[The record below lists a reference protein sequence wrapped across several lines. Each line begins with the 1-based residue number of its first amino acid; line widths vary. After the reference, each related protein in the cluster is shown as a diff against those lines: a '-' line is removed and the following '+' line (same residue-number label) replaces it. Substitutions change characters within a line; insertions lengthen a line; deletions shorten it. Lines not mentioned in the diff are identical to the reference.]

1 MSTSYLNIITFLC
14 TTLFYYLAI
23 KPSLS
28 YDTLIDANKYKTY
41 TSSTYTYLGIYLL
54 LVMVLQ
60 FMVNTSLITSNCG
73 GNVTDNIGAAGLL
86 TFFPWSLIFGVLIVV
101 LTVYPGFKSAFSD
114 VVGYFYISSSA
125 NKVLTE
131 LLIDKEIQS
140 KMNSDN
146 VSTEEQKLGMQQAAD
161 AIIKICGN
169 NSILINQIVP
179 SNFNNYWDILK
190 PLMKTKYQTDSS
202 ETADIRNKLFDL
214 VVTRDNVGE
223 SMWFMYTGILITSII
238 QLKMT
243 TRGCVTNAA
252 TMEKNYQEFLDKEE
266 TAQQKKTLATS
277 TQYTLTS

>member
-28 YDTLIDANKYKTY
+28 YDTLIDTNKYKNY
-41 TSSTYTYLGIYLL
+41 MSSTYTYLGIYVL
-54 LVMVLQ
+54 LVIVLQ
-60 FMVNTSLITSNCG
+60 FLINTSLITSTCG

-86 TFFPWSLIFGVLIVV
+86 TFFPWALIFGVLIVV
-101 LTVYPGFKSAFSD
+101 LTIYPGFKSAFSD

-125 NKVLTE
+125 NKVITE
-131 LLIDKEIQS
+131 LLIDKDVQT
-140 KMNSDN
+140 KMDKDNSA
-146 VSTEEQKLGMQQAAD
+146 TEEQKLGMQQAAD

-179 SNFNNYWDILK
+179 SNFNSYWDILK
-190 PLMKTKYQTDSS
+190 PLMKSKYQTENP
-202 ETADIRNKLFDL
+202 ETADIRNQLFEI

-223 SMWFMYTGILITSII
+223 AMWFIYTGILITSIV

-243 TRGCVTNAA
+243 TRGCISNPA

-266 TAQQKKTLATS
+266 TAKQKQELATS
-277 TQYTLTS
+277 SQYTLTS

>member
-1 MSTSYLNIITFLC
+1 MSSSYLNIITFLS

-28 YDTLIDANKYKTY
+28 YDTLIDSDKYKKY
-41 TSSTYTYLGIYLL
+41 TSSTYMYLGIYVL
-54 LVMVLQ
+54 LVIVLQ
-60 FMVNTSLITSNCG
+60 FIINTTIITSKCG

-86 TFFPWSLIFGVLIVV
+86 TFFPWSLIFGVLIIV
-101 LTVYPGFKSAFSD
+101 LTIYPGFKSAFSD

-131 LLIDKEIQS
+131 LLIDKEVQT
-140 KMNSDN
+140 KMDSD
-146 VSTEEQKLGMQQAAD
+146 SAATEEQKLGMQQAAD

-179 SNFNNYWDILK
+179 SNFNSYWDILK
-190 PLMKTKYQTDSS
+190 PLMKSKYQVDSP
-202 ETADIRNKLFDL
+202 ETAEIRNNLFDL

-223 SMWFMYTGILITSII
+223 SMWFMYTGILITSIV

-243 TRGCVTNAA
+243 TRGCVTNAK
-252 TMEKNYQEFLDKEE
+252 TMEKNYQEFLDKEN
-266 TAQQKKTLATS
+266 TAKSKQELATS
-277 TQYTLTS
+277 SQYTLSG

>member
-1 MSTSYLNIITFLC
+1 MSSSYLNMITFLC

-23 KPSLS
+23 KPVLS
-28 YDTLIDANKYKTY
+28 YDTLIDSAKYKKY
-41 TSSTYTYLGIYLL
+41 TSSTYTYLGIYVL
-54 LVMVLQ
+54 LVIILQ
-60 FMVNTSLITSNCG
+60 FIINTSLITTNCG

-86 TFFPWSLIFGVLIVV
+86 TFFPWSLIFGVLIIV

-131 LLIDKEIQS
+131 LLIDKDIQ
-140 KMNSDN
+140 KKLDSDA
-146 VSTEEQKLGMQQAAD
+146 SATEEQKVGMQQAAD

-179 SNFNNYWDILK
+179 SNFNSYWNILK
-190 PLMKTKYQTDSS
+190 PLMKTKYQTDSD
-202 ETADIRNKLFDL
+202 ETADIRNKLFDI

-243 TRGCVTNAA
+243 TRGCVTNPK
-252 TMEKNYQEFLDKEE
+252 TMEKNYQEFLDKES
-266 TAQQKKTLATS
+266 TAQDKKNLATS
-277 TQYTLTS
+277 SQYTLTG

>member
-1 MSTSYLNIITFLC
+1 
-14 TTLFYYLAI
+14 LAI

-28 YDTLIDANKYKTY
+28 YDTLIDSNKYKKY
-41 TSSTYTYLGIYLL
+41 TSSTYTYLGIYVL
-54 LVMVLQ
+54 LVMILQ
-60 FMVNTSLITSNCG
+60 FIVNTSLITSTCG

-86 TFFPWSLIFGVLIVV
+86 TLFPWSLIFGVLIIV

-131 LLIDKEIQS
+131 LLIDKEVQT
-140 KMNSDN
+140 KLNSDN
-146 VSTEEQKLGMQQAAD
+146 VATEEQKLGMQQAAD

-179 SNFNNYWDILK
+179 SNFNSYWDILK
-190 PLMKTKYQTDSS
+190 PLMKTKYQTDSL
-202 ETADIRNKLFDL
+202 ETADIRNQLFDL

-223 SMWFMYTGILITSII
+223 SMWFIYTGILITSIV

-243 TRGCVTNAA
+243 TRGCASNAA

-266 TAQQKKTLATS
+266 TAKQKQSLATS

>member
-1 MSTSYLNIITFLC
+1 MTSSYLNIITFLC

-28 YDTLIDANKYKTY
+28 YDTLIDIDKYKKY
-41 TSSTYTYLGIYLL
+41 TSSSYMYLGIYVL
-54 LVMVLQ
+54 LVIVLQ
-60 FMVNTSLITSNCG
+60 FIINTSIITSNCG

-86 TFFPWSLIFGVLIVV
+86 TFFPWSLIFGVLIIV
-101 LTVYPGFKSAFSD
+101 LTMYPGFKSAFSD

-131 LLIDKEIQS
+131 LLIDKEVQT
-140 KMNSDN
+140 KMDSDTTA
-146 VSTEEQKLGMQQAAD
+146 SEEQKIGMQQAAD

-179 SNFNNYWDILK
+179 SNFSSYWDILK
-190 PLMKTKYQTDSS
+190 PLMKSKYQTDSP
-202 ETADIRNKLFDL
+202 ETTEIRNNLFEL

-223 SMWFMYTGILITSII
+223 SMWFMYTGILITSIV

-243 TRGCVTNAA
+243 TRGCVTNVK
-252 TMEKNYQEFLDKEE
+252 TMEKNYQEFLDKESQ
-266 TAQQKKTLATS
+266 AQSKQQLATS
-277 TQYTLTS
+277 SQYTLSG

>member
-1 MSTSYLNIITFLC
+1 MSSSYLNIITFLC

-28 YDTLIDANKYKTY
+28 YDTLIDSNKYKKY
-41 TSSTYTYLGIYLL
+41 TSSTYTYLGIYVL

-60 FMVNTSLITSNCG
+60 FMVNTSIITSNCG

-86 TFFPWSLIFGVLIVV
+86 TFFPWSLIFGVLIIV

-131 LLIDKEIQS
+131 LLIDKEIQT
-140 KMNSDN
+140 KLNSDN

-179 SNFNNYWDILK
+179 SNFNSYWDILK
-190 PLMKTKYQTDSS
+190 PLMKSKYQIDSP
-202 ETADIRNKLFDL
+202 ETADIRNQLFEL

-223 SMWFMYTGILITSII
+223 SMWFMYTGILITSIV

-266 TAQQKKTLATS
+266 TAQQKKSLATS

>member
-1 MSTSYLNIITFLC
+1 MSSSYLNIITFLC

-28 YDTLIDANKYKTY
+28 YDTLIDTDKFKKY
-41 TSSTYTYLGIYLL
+41 TSSTYTYLGIYVL
-54 LVMVLQ
+54 LVIIIQ
-60 FMVNTSLITSNCG
+60 FIINTSLITATCG

-86 TFFPWSLIFGVLIVV
+86 TFFPWTLIFGVLIIV

-125 NKVLTE
+125 NKVLTD
-131 LLIDKEIQS
+131 LLIDKDVQT
-140 KMNSDN
+140 KMDSDAAA
-146 VSTEEQKLGMQQAAD
+146 TEEQKLGMQQAAD

-179 SNFNNYWDILK
+179 SNFNSYWSILK
-190 PLMKTKYQTDSS
+190 PLMKTKYQTESL
-202 ETADIRNKLFDL
+202 ETSDIRNKLFDL

-223 SMWFMYTGILITSII
+223 SMWFMYTGILITSIV

-243 TRGCVTNAA
+243 TRGCITNAK
-252 TMEKNYQEFLDKEE
+252 TMEKNYQAFLDKED
-266 TAQQKKTLATS
+266 TAQQKQSLATS
-277 TQYTLTS
+277 SQYTMAG

>member
-1 MSTSYLNIITFLC
+1 MSSSYLNIITFLSS
-14 TTLFYYLAI
+14 TLFYYLAI

-28 YDTLIDANKYKTY
+28 YDTLIDANKYKKY
-41 TSSTYTYLGIYLL
+41 TSSTYTYLGIYVL

-60 FMVNTSLITSNCG
+60 FMVNTSIITSNCG

-86 TFFPWSLIFGVLIVV
+86 TFFPWSLIFGVLIIV

-131 LLIDKEIQS
+131 LLIDKEVQT
-140 KMNSDN
+140 KLNSDN

-179 SNFNNYWDILK
+179 SNFNSYWDILK
-190 PLMKTKYQTDSS
+190 PLMKSKYQIDSP
-202 ETADIRNKLFDL
+202 ETADIRNQLFDL
-214 VVTRDNVGE
+214 VVTRDNVGVYVHWYFNNIYSSVE
-223 SMWFMYTGILITSII
+223 NDNPRL
-238 QLKMT
+238 
-243 TRGCVTNAA
+243 C
-252 TMEKNYQEFLDKEE
+252 D
-266 TAQQKKTLATS
+266 
-277 TQYTLTS
+277 

>member
-28 YDTLIDANKYKTY
+28 YDTLIDNNKYKNY
-41 TSSTYTYLGIYLL
+41 MSSTYTYLGIYVL
-54 LVMVLQ
+54 LVIVLQ
-60 FMVNTSLITSNCG
+60 FLINTSLITSNCG

-86 TFFPWSLIFGVLIVV
+86 TFFPWALIFGVLIVV
-101 LTVYPGFKSAFSD
+101 LTIYPGFKSAFSD

-125 NKVLTE
+125 NKVITE
-131 LLIDKEIQS
+131 LLIDKDVQT
-140 KMNSDN
+140 KMDKDNSA
-146 VSTEEQKLGMQQAAD
+146 TEEQKLGMQQAAD

-179 SNFNNYWDILK
+179 SNFNSYWDILK
-190 PLMKTKYQTDSS
+190 PLMKSKYQTDTP
-202 ETADIRNKLFDL
+202 ETVDIRNQLFDI

-223 SMWFMYTGILITSII
+223 AMWFIYTGILITSIV

-243 TRGCVTNAA
+243 TRGCVNNPA

-266 TAQQKKTLATS
+266 TAKQKQDLATS
-277 TQYTLTS
+277 SQYTLTG

>member
-1 MSTSYLNIITFLC
+1 MANSYLNIVTFLL

-28 YDTLIDANKYKTY
+28 YDTLIDSIKYKKY
-41 TSSTYTYLGIYLL
+41 TSSTYTYLGIYVL

-60 FMVNTSLITSNCG
+60 FIINTSLITSNCG
-73 GNVTDNIGAAGLL
+73 GNVTDNIGAAGVL
-86 TFFPWSLIFGVLIVV
+86 TFFPWALIFGVLIIV
-101 LTVYPGFKSAFSD
+101 LTIYPGFKSAFSD

-131 LLIDKEIQS
+131 LLIDKEVQA
-140 KMNSDN
+140 KLNSDT

-179 SNFNNYWDILK
+179 SNFNSYWDILK
-190 PLMKTKYQTDSS
+190 PLMKTKYQTDSI
-202 ETADIRNKLFDL
+202 ETADIRNQLFDL

-243 TRGCVTNAA
+243 TRGCASNPA
-252 TMEKNYQEFLDKEE
+252 TMEKNYQEFLDKED
-266 TAQQKKTLATS
+266 TAKQKQDLATS